1 MLIMLQTPPMEC
13 LFSIVVPVN
22 VPIVPVSVHVVV
34 VVMMVAACFN
44 NKMNCLY
51 ADLYMYK

>member
-1 MLIMLQTPPMEC
+1 MEC